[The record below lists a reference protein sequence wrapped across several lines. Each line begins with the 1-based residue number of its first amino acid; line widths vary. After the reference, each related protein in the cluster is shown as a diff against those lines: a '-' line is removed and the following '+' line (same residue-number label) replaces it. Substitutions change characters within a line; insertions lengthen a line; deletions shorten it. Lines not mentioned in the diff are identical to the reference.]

1 MQVCVRLFF
10 CTMAN
15 MTLKRANEILKIDES
30 RLERYLRYYADEILY
45 EKDELYPSKQ
55 FFTDT
60 ERKQFER
67 YRRIFALFD
76 IGRTDEYIR
85 NVICKE
91 FDVDWRQ
98 SYNLVNEA
106 YYIYGVTGKADKEG
120 KKRSSI
126 NFYRTLANIAFKDK
140 DLETAGKLWE
150 KADKLEGLFDADEV
164 GLDPND
170 FKHPTNFVFIN
181 SMNVFKQKQ
190 KELDA
195 DD

>member
-1 MQVCVRLFF
+1 MQVCIRLFF

-15 MTLKRANEILKIDES
+15 MTIKRANTILKIDENK
-30 RLERYLRYYADEILY
+30 LERYLRYYADEILY
-45 EKDELYPSKQ
+45 QKDDAYPHKE
-55 FFTDT
+55 FFTET
-60 ERKQFER
+60 ERQQFER

-85 NVICKE
+85 SVISKE
-91 FDVDWRQ
+91 FEVEWRQ

-106 YYIYGVTGKADKEG
+106 YYIYGITGKADKEG

-126 NFYRTLANIAFKDK
+126 NFYRTLANIAFKEK
-140 DLETAGKLWE
+140 KLEEAGKLWE
-150 KADKLEGLFDADEV
+150 KADRLEGLFESEES
-164 GLDPND
+164 GLNPDD
-170 FKHPTNFVFIN
+170 FRHPSNFTFIN
-181 SMNVFKQKQ
+181 SLNVFKQKQ

>member
-1 MQVCVRLFF
+1 LCQTIFF
-10 CTMAN
+10 TMAN
-15 MTLKRANEILKIDES
+15 ITLKRANEILKIDES
-30 RLERYLRYYADEILY
+30 RLERYLRYYAGEILY
-45 EKDELYPSKQ
+45 QQDELYPNKQ

-76 IGRTDEYIR
+76 IGRTDEQIR
-85 NVICKE
+85 NIICEE
-91 FDVDWRQ
+91 FQVDWRQ
-98 SYNLVNEA
+98 SYNIVNEA
-106 YYIYGVTGKADKEG
+106 YHIYGITGKADKEG
-120 KKRSSI
+120 KKRFSI
-126 NFYRTLANIAFKDK
+126 NYYRRLSMIASDNGE
-140 DLETAGKLWE
+140 LETAGKLWE
-150 KADKLEGLFDADEV
+150 KADKLEGLFDSDEV
-164 GLDPND
+164 GLNPDD